1 MSTADT
7 QARPAVAHVG
17 REPYATERVRELI
30 TPEGIDLQLRLAEV
44 SERAT
49 AFLIDGAI
57 IIGVLVGMTL
67 LAFLTMFSVGSG
79 SSIELTAI
87 IWMLVS
93 FFLRNFYFMAFELT
107 PKGATPGKRAMG
119 LRVATRN
126 GEPLGFD
133 AIFARNAMRE
143 LELFLPLSF
152 LFIYGREAGGWGALA
167 GLVWCAIFVFFPLF
181 NRDRLRVGDF
191 VAGTWVIRSPK
202 RALELDLAAGERA
215 SSVVITQAEADVYG
229 VRELSVLE
237 DVLRRKDPA
246 TVQAV
251 AVRIRGKIKR
261 AKAQGETDQA
271 FLEAYYLALRARL
284 EARMLFGHKRRDKH
298 DKA

>member
-7 QARPAVAHVG
+7 TPTGRAPAP
-17 REPYATERVRELI
+17 RERVRQLI
-30 TPEGIDLQLRLAEV
+30 TPEGIDLRLKLAEV

-49 AFLIDGAI
+49 AFFIDAAI

-67 LAFLTMFSVGSG
+67 LSFLTLITTGIGSVQ
-79 SSIELTAI
+79 ITVI
-87 IWMLVS
+87 IWMLAS
-93 FFLRNFYFMAFELT
+93 FFLRNFYFMTFELT
-107 PKGATPGKRAMG
+107 PRGATPGKRAMG

-143 LELFLPLSF
+143 IELFLPMSF
-152 LFIYGREAGGWGALA
+152 IFAYGREAGPWAALA
-167 GLVWCAIFVFFPLF
+167 GTIWCAIFVFFPFF

-191 VAGTWVIRSPK
+191 VAGTWVIHAPR
-202 RALELDLAAGERA
+202 RVLELDLAAAERA
-215 SSVVITQAEADVYG
+215 TGLVITPADVDVYG

-237 DVLRRKDPA
+237 EVLRRKDEA
-246 TVQAV
+246 TMQAV
-251 AVRIRGKIKR
+251 AARIRAKIKR
-261 AKAQGETDQA
+261 SKAPGETDQA

-284 EARMLFGHKRRDKH
+284 EGRMLFGHRRRDKH

>member
-7 QARPAVAHVG
+7 TSTGRAPAP
-17 REPYATERVRELI
+17 RERVRQLI
-30 TPEGIDLQLRLAEV
+30 TPEGIDLRLKLAEV

-49 AFLIDGAI
+49 AFFIDAAI

-67 LAFLTMFSVGSG
+67 LSFLTLITTGIGSVQ
-79 SSIELTAI
+79 ITVI
-87 IWMLVS
+87 IWMLAS

-107 PKGATPGKRAMG
+107 PRGATPGKRAMG

-143 LELFLPLSF
+143 IELFLPMSF
-152 LFIYGREAGGWGALA
+152 IFAYGREAGPWAALA
-167 GLVWCAIFVFFPLF
+167 GTIWCAIFVFFPFF

-191 VAGTWVIRSPK
+191 VAGTWVIHAPR
-202 RALELDLAAGERA
+202 RALELDLAAAERA
-215 SSVVITQAEADVYG
+215 AGLVVTPAEADVYG

-237 DVLRRKDPA
+237 EVLRRKDEA
-246 TVQAV
+246 TMQAV
-251 AVRIRGKIKR
+251 AARIRAKIKR
-261 AKAQGETDQA
+261 SKAPGETDQA

-284 EARMLFGHKRRDKH
+284 EGRLLFGHRRRDKH

>member
-1 MSTADT
+1 MSAADT
-7 QARPAVAHVG
+7 QARPQMAYAG
-17 REPYATERVRELI
+17 RDADERVRGLI
-30 TPEGIDLQLRLAEV
+30 TPEGIDLQLRLADV

-67 LAFLTMFSVGSG
+67 LAFLTMVSVGG

-87 IWMLVS
+87 IWMLLS

-107 PKGATPGKRAMG
+107 PRGATPGKRAMG

-143 LELFLPLSF
+143 LELFVPLSF
-152 LFIYGREAGGWGALA
+152 LLVYGREVGGWASLA
-167 GLVWCAIFVFFPLF
+167 GLIWCAVFVLFPVL
-181 NRDRLRVGDF
+181 NRDRLRIGDF

-202 RALELDLAAGERA
+202 RALELDLAAGERNTGL
-215 SSVVITQAEADVYG
+215 VITQAEADVYG
-229 VRELSVLE
+229 VKELSVLE
-237 DVLRRKDPA
+237 EVLRRKDGP
-246 TVQAV
+246 TMKAV
-251 AVRIRGKIKR
+251 ADRIRAKIKR
-261 AKAQGETDQA
+261 GKAPGETDQA
-271 FLEAYYLALRARL
+271 FLEAYYLALRTRL
-284 EARMLFGHKRRDKH
+284 EGRMLFGHRRRDKH

>member
-1 MSTADT
+1 MSTAET
-7 QARPAVAHVG
+7 QAQPVRAHVG
-17 REPYATERVRELI
+17 REPYATERVRELV
-30 TPEGIDLQLRLAEV
+30 TPEGIDLRLRLAEV

-49 AFLIDGAI
+49 AFFIDVAI
-57 IIGVLVGMTL
+57 IVGALVGMTL
-67 LAFLTMFSVGSG
+67 LAFLTMASVGR
-79 SSIELTAI
+79 SSAEISVI
-87 IWMLVS
+87 IWMLAS

-107 PKGATPGKRAMG
+107 PRGATPGKRALG

-143 LELFLPLSF
+143 LELFVPLSF
-152 LFIYGREAGGWGALA
+152 LLVYGREVGGWGALA
-167 GLVWCAIFVFFPLF
+167 GLVWCAVFLFFPML
-181 NRDRLRVGDF
+181 NRDRLRIGDF

-202 RALELDLAAGERA
+202 RSLELDLAANERA
-215 SSVVITQAEADVYG
+215 SGIAITRAEADVYG

-237 DVLRRKDPA
+237 EVLRRKDDA
-246 TVQAV
+246 TMQAV
-251 AVRIRGKIKR
+251 ASRIRAKIKR

-271 FLEAYYLALRARL
+271 FLEAYYLALRTRL
-284 EARMLFGHKRRDKH
+284 EGRMLFGHRRRDKH

>member
-7 QARPAVAHVG
+7 AAAGRPPQP
-17 REPYATERVRELI
+17 RERVRELV
-30 TPEGIDLQLRLAEV
+30 TPEGIDLRLRLAEV

-49 AFLIDGAI
+49 AFFIDAAI
-57 IIGVLVGMTL
+57 MIGVLVAMTL
-67 LAFLTMFSVGSG
+67 VAILTMLSVGS

-107 PKGATPGKRAMG
+107 PRGATPGKRAMG

-143 LELFLPLSF
+143 IELFLPMSF
-152 LFIYGREAGGWGALA
+152 IFAYGREAGPWAALA
-167 GLVWCAIFVFFPLF
+167 GMVWCAVFVFFPFF
-181 NRDRLRVGDF
+181 NRDRLRIGDF
-191 VAGTWVIRSPK
+191 VAGTWVIHAPR
-202 RALELDLAAGERA
+202 RVLELDLAAAQRTAGI
-215 SSVVITQAEADVYG
+215 VITPAEADVYG

-237 DVLRRKDPA
+237 EVLRRNNAA
-246 TVQAV
+246 TIRAV
-251 AVRIRGKIKR
+251 ADRIRTKIKR
-261 AKAQGETDQA
+261 ARAHGETDQE
-271 FLEAYYLALRARL
+271 FLEAYYLALRTRL
-284 EARMLFGHKRRDKH
+284 EGRMLFGHRRRDKH

>member
-7 QARPAVAHVG
+7 TPTGRAPAP
-17 REPYATERVRELI
+17 RERVRQLI
-30 TPEGIDLQLRLAEV
+30 TPEGIDLRLKLAEV

-49 AFLIDGAI
+49 AFFIDAAI

-67 LAFLTMFSVGSG
+67 LSFLTLITTGIGSVQ
-79 SSIELTAI
+79 ITVI
-87 IWMLVS
+87 IWMLAS

-107 PKGATPGKRAMG
+107 PRGATPGKRAMG

-143 LELFLPLSF
+143 IELFLPMSF
-152 LFIYGREAGGWGALA
+152 IFAYGREAGPWAALA
-167 GLVWCAIFVFFPLF
+167 GTIWCAIFVFFPFF

-191 VAGTWVIRSPK
+191 VAGTWVIHAPR
-202 RALELDLAAGERA
+202 RALELDLAAAERA
-215 SSVVITQAEADVYG
+215 TGLVITPADVDVYG

-237 DVLRRKDPA
+237 EVLRRKDEA
-246 TVQAV
+246 TMQAV
-251 AVRIRGKIKR
+251 AARIRAKIKR
-261 AKAQGETDQA
+261 SKAPGETDQA

-284 EARMLFGHKRRDKH
+284 EGRMLFGHRRRDKH

>member
-7 QARPAVAHVG
+7 TPTGRAPAP
-17 REPYATERVRELI
+17 RERVRQLI
-30 TPEGIDLQLRLAEV
+30 TPEGIDLRLKLAEV

-49 AFLIDGAI
+49 AFFIDAAI

-67 LAFLTMFSVGSG
+67 LSFLTLITAGIGSVQ
-79 SSIELTAI
+79 ITVI
-87 IWMLVS
+87 IWLLAS

-107 PKGATPGKRAMG
+107 PRGATPGKRAMG

-143 LELFLPLSF
+143 IELFLPMSF
-152 LFIYGREAGGWGALA
+152 IFAYGREAGPWAALA
-167 GLVWCAIFVFFPLF
+167 GTIWCAIFVFFPFF

-191 VAGTWVIRSPK
+191 VAGTWVIHAPR
-202 RALELDLAAGERA
+202 RALELDLAAAERA
-215 SSVVITQAEADVYG
+215 TGLVITPAEADVYG

-237 DVLRRKDPA
+237 EVLRRKDEA
-246 TVQAV
+246 TMQAV
-251 AVRIRGKIKR
+251 AARIRAKIKR
-261 AKAQGETDQA
+261 SKAPGETDQA

-284 EARMLFGHKRRDKH
+284 EGRMLFGHRRRDKH

>member
-7 QARPAVAHVG
+7 TPTGRAPAP
-17 REPYATERVRELI
+17 RERVRQLI
-30 TPEGIDLQLRLAEV
+30 TPEGIDLRLKLAEV

-49 AFLIDGAI
+49 AFFIDAAI

-67 LAFLTMFSVGSG
+67 LSFLMLITTGFGSVQ
-79 SSIELTAI
+79 TTVI
-87 IWMLVS
+87 IWMLAS

-107 PKGATPGKRAMG
+107 PRGATPGKRAMG

-143 LELFLPLSF
+143 IELFLPMSF
-152 LFIYGREAGGWGALA
+152 IFAYGREAGPWAALA
-167 GLVWCAIFVFFPLF
+167 GTIWCAIFVFFPFF

-191 VAGTWVIRSPK
+191 VAGTWVIHAPR
-202 RALELDLAAGERA
+202 RALELDLAAAERA
-215 SSVVITQAEADVYG
+215 TGLVITPADVDVYG

-237 DVLRRKDPA
+237 EVLRRKDEA
-246 TVQAV
+246 TMQAV
-251 AVRIRGKIKR
+251 AARIRAKIKR
-261 AKAQGETDQA
+261 SKAPGETDQA

-284 EARMLFGHKRRDKH
+284 EGRLLFGHRRRDKH
-298 DKA
+298 DKT

>member
-1 MSTADT
+1 MAS
-7 QARPAVAHVG
+7 HVG

-30 TPEGIDLQLRLAEV
+30 TPEGIDLKLRLAEV

-49 AFLIDGAI
+49 AFLIDAAI
-57 IIGVLVGMTL
+57 IVGALIGMTL
-67 LAFLTMFSVGSG
+67 IAFATMVSVGR
-79 SSIELTAI
+79 SSIEITAI

-107 PKGATPGKRAMG
+107 PRGATPGKRAMG

-143 LELFLPLSF
+143 LELFLPMSF
-152 LFIYGREAGGWGALA
+152 LIVSGREAGGWAVLA
-167 GLVWCAIFVFFPLF
+167 GMIWCAVFVFFPFF
-181 NRDRLRVGDF
+181 NRDRLRIGDF

-202 RALELDLAAGERA
+202 RALELDLATVERA
-215 SSVVITQAEADVYG
+215 GSIVITHAEADVYG

-237 DVLRRKDPA
+237 DVLRRKDDA
-246 TVQAV
+246 TMKAV
-251 AVRIRGKIKR
+251 AARIRAKIKR
-261 AKAQGETDQA
+261 SKASGETDQA
-271 FLEAYYLALRARL
+271 FLEAYYLALRTRL
-284 EARMLFGHKRRDKH
+284 EGRMLFGHRRRDKH

>member
-1 MSTADT
+1 MSSADT
-7 QARPAVAHVG
+7 QTGRPTAQVR
-17 REPYATERVRELI
+17 REPHATDRVRKLV
-30 TPEGIDLQLRLAEV
+30 TPEGIDLQLRLAEL

-57 IIGVLVGMTL
+57 IIGVLTGLTL
-67 LAFLTMFSVGSG
+67 LTFLTMFAVGR
-79 SSIELTAI
+79 SSLELSAI

-93 FFLRNFYFMAFELT
+93 FFLRNFYFMAFELM
-107 PKGATPGKRAMG
+107 PRGATPGKRAMG

-152 LFIYGREAGGWGALA
+152 LLVYGRQVGGWGALA

-215 SSVVITQAEADVYG
+215 TSIVITQAEADVYG

-246 TVQAV
+246 TMQAV
-251 AVRIRGKIKR
+251 AARIRGKIKR
-261 AKAQGETDQA
+261 SKAQGETDQA
-271 FLEAYYLALRARL
+271 FLEAYYLALRTRL
-284 EARMLFGHKRRDKH
+284 EGRMLFGHRRRDKH
-298 DKA
+298 DRA

>member
-1 MSTADT
+1 MSAADT
-7 QARPAVAHVG
+7 QARPAAPVG
-17 REPYATERVRELI
+17 RESHATERVRDLV
-30 TPEGIDLQLRLAEV
+30 TPEGIDLRLRLAEM

-57 IIGVLVGMTL
+57 IIGVLLGMTL
-67 LAFLTMFSVGSG
+67 LAFLTLFSVGR
-79 SSIELTAI
+79 SSVEITAI
-87 IWMLVS
+87 IWMLMA

-107 PKGATPGKRAMG
+107 PRGATPGKRAMG

-152 LFIYGREAGGWGALA
+152 LFVYGREVGGWGALA
-167 GLVWCAIFVFFPLF
+167 GLVWCGIFVFFPLF

-215 SSVVITQAEADVYG
+215 TSIVITQAEADVYG

-237 DVLRRKDPA
+237 EVLRRKDPP
-246 TVQAV
+246 TMQAV
-251 AVRIRGKIKR
+251 AARIRGKIKR

-271 FLEAYYLALRARL
+271 FLEAYYLALRTRL
-284 EARMLFGHKRRDKH
+284 EGRMLFGHKRRDKH

>member
-1 MSTADT
+1 MSAADT
-7 QARPAVAHVG
+7 QARPAAPVG
-17 REPYATERVRELI
+17 REPHATERVRELV
-30 TPEGIDLQLRLAEV
+30 TPEGIDLRLRPAEM

-57 IIGVLVGMTL
+57 IIGVLLGMTL
-67 LAFLTMFSVGSG
+67 LGFLILFSVGR
-79 SSIELTAI
+79 SSVEITAI
-87 IWMLVS
+87 IWMLMS

-107 PKGATPGKRAMG
+107 PRGATPGKRAMG

-152 LFIYGREAGGWGALA
+152 LFVYGREVGGWGALA

-202 RALELDLAAGERA
+202 RALELDLAAGERGT
-215 SSVVITQAEADVYG
+215 SIVITQAEADVYG

-237 DVLRRKDPA
+237 EVLRRKD
-246 TVQAV
+246 TETMRAV
-251 AVRIRGKIKR
+251 AARIRGKIKR
-261 AKAQGETDQA
+261 AKAHGETDQA
-271 FLEAYYLALRARL
+271 FLEAYYLALRTRL
-284 EARMLFGHKRRDKH
+284 EGRMLFGHKRRDKH

>member
-1 MSTADT
+1 MSVADA
-7 QARPAVAHVG
+7 QAGSAAAHVG
-17 REPYATERVRELI
+17 REPHATERVRELI

-57 IIGVLVGMTL
+57 IIGILVGMTL
-67 LAFLTMFSVGSG
+67 LSFLTMVSVGR
-79 SSIELTAI
+79 SSLEITAI

-107 PKGATPGKRAMG
+107 PRGATPGKRAMG

-152 LFIYGREAGGWGALA
+152 LLIYGREVGGWGALA

-191 VAGTWVIRSPK
+191 VAGTWVIRSPR
-202 RALELDLAAGERA
+202 RALELDLAASERTT
-215 SSVVITQAEADVYG
+215 SIVITQAEADVYG

-246 TVQAV
+246 TMQAV
-251 AVRIRGKIKR
+251 AARIRAKIKR
-261 AKAQGETDQA
+261 SKAQGETDQA

-284 EARMLFGHKRRDKH
+284 EGRMLFGHRRRDKH